1 MLVTLSFIKLTNP
14 DNDIDSETLNPDFKE
29 NMFIIDIDLFYV
41 VNENVPQHLEISYYV
56 NFLGRLGSNGFQLK

>member
-1 MLVTLSFIKLTNP
+1 MLVTLYFTKLKNP

-41 VNENVPQHLEISYYV
+41 VNEHILLGSYYGPYF
-56 NFLGRLGSNGFQLK
+56 NYISQRGLNRWRKY

>member
-1 MLVTLSFIKLTNP
+1 MLFSNLIRLKYP

-29 NMFIIDIDLFYV
+29 NMFIIDRDLFYV

-56 NFLGRLGSNGFQLK
+56 NF